1 MRGREVRGAPYSAQ
15 WESSTH
21 SGSPDVFRELVGF
34 RLVSDNVDQ
43 VCRGGSGNYD
53 PQFARGAGRYGNG
66 PEFRGVFLGFRLVWD
81 RT

>member
-1 MRGREVRGAPYSAQ
+1 MSKKLRGSYYVDGRRSLTLTT
-15 WESSTH
+15 S
-21 SGSPDVFRELVGF
+21 DDDKLVDIGF
-34 RLVSDNVDQ
+34 RLTHDNVDQ

-66 PEFRGVFLGFRLVWD
+66 PDFRGVFLGFRLVWD